1 MIPGL
6 GGSPIPSLTG
16 GAATATGGRSGDVSG
31 GGFHF
36 GGIQTGGSNMPAY
49 VVPLIVGAVALFA
62 FLYLRKR

>member
-16 GAATATGGRSGDVSG
+16 GAATATGGRSGDVG
-31 GGFHF
+31 GSTFSF
-36 GGIQTGGSNMPAY
+36 GGIQTGGSSMPPY
-49 VVPLIVGAVALFA
+49 ILPLTVGFVALLA